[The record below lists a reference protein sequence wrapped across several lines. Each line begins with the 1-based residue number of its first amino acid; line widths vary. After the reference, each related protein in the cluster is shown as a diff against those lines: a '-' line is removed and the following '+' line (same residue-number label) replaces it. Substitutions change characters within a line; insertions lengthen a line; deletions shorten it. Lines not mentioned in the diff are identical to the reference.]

1 MERNG
6 PGGMKTESRSPIITS
21 GVATPST
28 ASNNI
33 AAVITTQASSP
44 AKIAFVLF
52 TAVVDLVGF
61 PPQGDQIARFLR
73 TNCSLNLATSLR
85 QDFSFDPRHRVSVYE
100 VPVAERILAMRAFN
114 LESKFAIERDRRLFV
129 RENCQFDFCNVEPI
143 VR

>member
-33 AAVITTQASSP
+33 AAVITTPASNPASSP

-100 VPVAERILAMRAFN
+100 VPVAERKL
-114 LESKFAIERDRRLFV
+114 AIERDHRLVV
-129 RENCQFDFCNVEPI
+129 RENCQLDSRKV
-143 VR
+143 

>member
-33 AAVITTQASSP
+33 AAVITTPASNPASSP

-114 LESKFAIERDRRLFV
+114 LESKFAIERDRRLVV
-129 RENCQFDFCNVEPI
+129 RENCQFDSRKV
-143 VR
+143 

>member
-28 ASNNI
+28 ASNP
-33 AAVITTQASSP
+33 ASSP

-52 TAVVDLVGF
+52 TAVVDLIGF
-61 PPQGDQIARFLR
+61 PPQGNQIARFLR

-114 LESKFAIERDRRLFV
+114 LESKFAIERDRRLVV
-129 RENCQFDFCNVEPI
+129 RENCQFDSRKV
-143 VR
+143 

>member
-6 PGGMKTESRSPIITS
+6 PGGMKTESRSPITTS

-33 AAVITTQASSP
+33 AAVITTPASNPASSP

-52 TAVVDLVGF
+52 TAVVDLIGF
-61 PPQGDQIARFLR
+61 PPQGNQIARFLR

-114 LESKFAIERDRRLFV
+114 LESKFAIERDRRLVV
-129 RENCQFDFCNVEPI
+129 RKNCQLDSRKV
-143 VR
+143 

>member
-1 MERNG
+1 MKRNG
-6 PGGMKTESRSPIITS
+6 RGEMKTESRSQIITS
-21 GVATPST
+21 GVPTPST
-28 ASNNI
+28 ASNNT
-33 AAVITTQASSP
+33 AAVITTRASNPASSP

-114 LESKFAIERDRRLFV
+114 LESIFAIDLDRRLVV
-129 RENCQFDFCNVEPI
+129 RDN
-143 VR
+143 